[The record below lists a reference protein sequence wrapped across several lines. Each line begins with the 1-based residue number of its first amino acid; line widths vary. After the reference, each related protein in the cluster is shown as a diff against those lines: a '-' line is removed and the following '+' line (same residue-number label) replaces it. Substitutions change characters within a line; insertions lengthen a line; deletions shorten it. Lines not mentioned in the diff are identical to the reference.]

1 MLKITDELGNF
12 YAEKFKWDRAAE
24 FYLLSKNYK
33 GLIEA
38 FTRMED
44 YDNLSQIITEIPEND
59 PLLIDLAERFQMVG
73 MAEYAVKC
81 YERAGQIKAAI
92 DCCVSAE
99 SLEYCCVIG

>member
-1 MLKITDELGNF
+1 MRVKIGDWFRVLQMIREGSGYDETLLKITDELGNF

-73 MAEYAVKC
+73 LAEHAVKC
-81 YERAGQIKAAI
+81 Y
-92 DCCVSAE
+92 
-99 SLEYCCVIG
+99 